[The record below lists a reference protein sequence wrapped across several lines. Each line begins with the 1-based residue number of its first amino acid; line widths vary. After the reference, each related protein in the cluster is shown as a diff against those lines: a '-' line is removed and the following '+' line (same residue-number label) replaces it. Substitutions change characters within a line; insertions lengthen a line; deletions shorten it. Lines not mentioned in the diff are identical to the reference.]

1 MILYSGNKSDK
12 HEFGTGFYI
21 SRHNMDNVL
30 DFEPINERICKI
42 RIKLKYYNLTL
53 ISTHAPTEDKD
64 EVVKEDFDNC
74 LEKTCDAIP
83 NYDMKIILGDFN
95 AKVGKETYLHPACG
109 GHSLHNETNDNG
121 KRMVNFALGRDLA
134 VTGTWFQHKDI
145 YKITWRSSDNKI
157 CNQIDHIL
165 VDRRHCTNVCDVRSM
180 RGAEIESDHFLVRA
194 KIRLKIK
201 KIEKTKKSEIK
212 KWDINKLN
220 KKEVKKECSKEVTA
234 NIQRAQL

>member
-1 MILYSGNKSDK
+1 MRIATWNVRTLYRAGAMREMVKEMDKYKIDICALQEIRWPGTGTVINKNYVILYSGNKSDK

-21 SRHNMDNVL
+21 SRRNMDNLL
-30 DFEPINERICKI
+30 DFEPINERMCKI
-42 RIKLKYYNLTL
+42 RIKLKYCNLTL
-53 ISTHAPTEDKD
+53 ILTHAPTEDKD

-95 AKVGKETYLHPACG
+95 SKVGKETYLHPACG

-121 KRMVNFALGRDLA
+121 KRMVKFALGKDLA

-145 YKITWRSSDNKI
+145 HKITWRSRDNKI

-165 VDRRHCTNVCDVRSM
+165 VDKN
-180 RGAEIESDHFLVRA
+180 
-194 KIRLKIK
+194 
-201 KIEKTKKSEIK
+201 
-212 KWDINKLN
+212 
-220 KKEVKKECSKEVTA
+220 TA
-234 NIQRAQL
+234 LMCVM